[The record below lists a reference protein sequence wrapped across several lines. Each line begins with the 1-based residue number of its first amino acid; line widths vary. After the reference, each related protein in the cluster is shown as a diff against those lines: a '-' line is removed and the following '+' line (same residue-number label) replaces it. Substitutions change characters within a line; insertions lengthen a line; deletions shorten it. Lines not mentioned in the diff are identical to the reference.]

1 MHSPGPLFRS
11 QIGFEE
17 PEDLIRDLVKGFVL
31 LRARRG

>member
-1 MHSPGPLFRS
+1 VLNYMHSPGPLFRS

-17 PEDLIRDLVKGFVL
+17 PEGFIL